1 MANEE
6 VMNEMDMENEG
17 TLITL
22 EDEEGNEVEFEFLD
36 IVEYDGEEYIVL
48 IENDEDADEVVIL
61 KINPVDE
68 ETEEYVSIEDEDLLD
83 KLFDIFKKKYEGEI
97 NFCYRREIQL
107 SEIQENEIQT
117 CEVPESEVP
126 ETEIQESEVQETEI
140 QESEVP
146 ESEAPENERK
156 PRKLLITGGTNFV
169 SRYTAEYFAA
179 TGYEVTVLNRGS
191 REQAEGVTLIQADR
205 TDLGGALDGLT
216 FDAVLDIC
224 GYTEEHVVK
233 LLDALGDDFKGPYIL
248 LSSSAVY
255 PEGNPQPFEENQPTG
270 ENYLWGGYGTNKI
283 AAENALRERMEN
295 AYILRPPYLYGK
307 YESLYREPF
316 IFDCARGDRKCYIPE
331 KEMSL
336 QFFNVRDLCRFME
349 LILETQ
355 PENKVFNVGNPQT
368 VTVKEWVTLCYEA
381 AGKTPEILRVS
392 DSFPQRSYFPFHNY
406 DYRLDVSKMLALMP
420 ELTPL
425 DEGLKEEYEWY
436 AETDPPMDRK
446 SYFEYIDNNL
456 A

>member
-1 MANEE
+1 MQRK
-6 VMNEMDMENEG
+6 VLLL
-17 TLITL
+17 LICAA
-22 EDEEGNEVEFEFLD
+22 FLLLPAGCAGGQST
-36 IVEYDGEEYIVL
+36 VGEEPTAAPAEETPAPAGDYTYAEAYMRYLSVCSAL
-48 IENDEDADEVVIL
+48 RDTVDRRVETHNAIL
-61 KINPVDE
+61 KSRDPDSYYMNSDYLMLV
-68 ETEEYVSIEDEDLLD
+68 YVPFS
-83 KLFDIFKKKYEGEI
+83 
-97 NFCYRREIQL
+97 
-107 SEIQENEIQT
+107 
-117 CEVPESEVP
+117 
-126 ETEIQESEVQETEI
+126 
-140 QESEVP
+140 
-146 ESEAPENERK
+146 
-156 PRKLLITGGTNFV
+156 
-169 SRYTAEYFAA
+169 TAYP
-179 TGYEVTVLNRGS
+179 
-191 REQAEGVTLIQADR
+191 
-205 TDLGGALDGLT
+205 
-216 FDAVLDIC
+216 
-224 GYTEEHVVK
+224 
-233 LLDALGDDFKGPYIL
+233 ALG
-248 LSSSAVY
+248 SAL
-255 PEGNPQPFEENQPTG
+255 GRDNRT
-270 ENYLWGGYGTNKI
+270 